1 MVRSE
6 AGGTAKKNI
15 FGEMVYVTET
25 PLGQFFKDGET
36 LLCYEG
42 VGGGFMKGFSED
54 LMEIINGI

>member
-1 MVRSE
+1 
-6 AGGTAKKNI
+6 
-15 FGEMVYVTET
+15 MVYVTET